1 MLVWQ
6 DDNVEKMQTIIHTH
20 ALQNSLRI
28 NNDLAAVAAGNR
40 IFVISLMKAIQNS
53 EKIWVKPMKINQ

>member
-1 MLVWQ
+1 MPVWQ
-6 DDNVEKMQTIIHTH
+6 DDNIKKMQTITHTH

-28 NNDLAAVAAGNR
+28 NNDLAAVAAVNR

-53 EKIWVKPMKINQ
+53 EKI